1 MAKRTLARSSP
12 TRFKVSSL
20 PFKALI
26 HFLVVCVPGVTSWST
41 LVVCHVAVQA
51 SQHSFLYRLSFL
63 HCLLLAPWSKMGC
76 PCTFE
81 LGSGL
86 SILLR
91 GSVCLFLGPDCAV
104 LVPSASSYMLKSESV
119 IRPALFVFPR
129 IPLPIQG
136 LLLPP
141 RNFTILS
148 SISVAHIAA
157 TLGLHGIQRFLSLL
171 WTLPVY

>member
-1 MAKRTLARSSP
+1 MFQVERHGLLSLCSMWLCRLPSTVYWRDSPLSS
-12 TRFKVSSL
+12 VLL
-20 PFKALI
+20 P
-26 HFLVVCVPGVTSWST
+26 
-41 LVVCHVAVQA
+41 
-51 SQHSFLYRLSFL
+51 
-63 HCLLLAPWSKMGC
+63 PWSQMGC
-76 PCTFE
+76 PCMFE

-86 SILLR
+86 SILLH
-91 GSVCLFLGPDCAV
+91 GSVCQFLGPDCAV

-157 TLGLHGIQRFLSLL
+157 TLGLHGIQRFLSPV
-171 WTLPVY
+171 WTFQVC

>member
-1 MAKRTLARSSP
+1 
-12 TRFKVSSL
+12 
-20 PFKALI
+20 
-26 HFLVVCVPGVTSWST
+26 
-41 LVVCHVAVQA
+41 
-51 SQHSFLYRLSFL
+51 
-63 HCLLLAPWSKMGC
+63 MGC

-86 SILLR
+86 SILLH
-91 GSVCLFLGPDCAV
+91 GSVCQFLGPDCAV

-157 TLGLHGIQRFLSLL
+157 TLGLHGIQRFLSPV
-171 WTLPVY
+171 WTFQVCYFFHA